1 MMDGR
6 NDERLESTTMDIVSL
21 KSSDIILIALS
32 ISVLY
37 ICMKRLWLYCGSRGE
52 GIEDVKES

>member
-6 NDERLESTTMDIVSL
+6 NAERVESTPMDIVSL

-32 ISVLY
+32 ISVFY
-37 ICMKRLWLYCGSRGE
+37 IFIKRIWLYCASRGE